1 MPTSCWSAISWR
13 SPEELKEAI
22 NRFAGTDCRGHL
34 IQVLDPAELDLP
46 YMGRVRFEGV
56 EGEGDLL
63 MSRAENIRED
73 YKTELANHWDALK
86 RLAQSAGWSVS
97 RHVTDQSA
105 AKSLLEAYQWLSAD
119 HRSMAQH

>member
-1 MPTSCWSAISWR
+1 MIKLSKMHKRLLAIGATLPMAALAQESAQA
-13 SPEELKEAI
+13 P
-22 NRFAGTDCRGHL
+22 AGQLEVVTVTAQR
-34 IQVLDPAELDLP
+34 
-46 YMGRVRFEGV
+46 
-56 EGEGDLL
+56 
-63 MSRAENIRED
+63 RAENIRED

-86 RLAQSAGWSVS
+86 QLAQSAGWSVS